1 MTQQILALHGNAKE
15 VSARATSRPGRMVGS
30 RSRRRILQTGDHLF
44 QAGELYQEAFIIR
57 TGHLKSYRIHRDGEE
72 QILGV
77 YGPGDALG
85 FDALFG
91 KVASCSVVA
100 LEVASIEIID
110 LYHPDMPANPH
121 PNGDAT
127 LIAGMYQELQR
138 MCRLLQL
145 DRHPAER
152 RLAEFLLDCSRS
164 ESERGGS
171 RSNLRLSFNR
181 RDLARYLGLAPETL
195 SRTFSRFQEQ
205 HILSVN
211 NREIQIIDRQ
221 ALVAA
226 AGE

>member
-1 MTQQILALHGNAKE
+1 MKQSLRTLQGEAKTA
-15 VSARATSRPGRMVGS
+15 SARPAAWSGRFRNGLAP
-30 RSRRRILQTGDHLF
+30 RRILQTGDHLF
-44 QAGELYQEAFIIR
+44 HAGEPYQEAFVIR

-77 YGPGDALG
+77 YGPGDVLG
-85 FDALFG
+85 FDALFD

-100 LEVASIEIID
+100 LEIASIEIID
-110 LYHPDMPANPH
+110 LYHPDIPANPR

-152 RLAEFLLDCSRS
+152 RLAEFLLDCSRA
-164 ESERGGS
+164 ESERGEN
-171 RSNLRLSFNR
+171 RLHLRLSFNR

-205 HILSVN
+205 QILSVN
-211 NREIQIIDRQ
+211 NREIHIIDHQ